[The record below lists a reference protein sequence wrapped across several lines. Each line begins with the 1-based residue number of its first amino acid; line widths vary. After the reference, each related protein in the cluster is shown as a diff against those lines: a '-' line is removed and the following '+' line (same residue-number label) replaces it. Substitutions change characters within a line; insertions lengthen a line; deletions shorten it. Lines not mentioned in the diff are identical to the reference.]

1 MKNVCFLAAVILT
14 FSACSEKKTELSNS
28 SASKGSIEEA
38 LPTLE
43 EEAALQELAKPV
55 KNIPKPGSLEGFFVD
70 TVKDLMLN
78 STASFDKKGTILRIL
93 DDLDALGLTPQ
104 GRPEGLV
111 RDIVT
116 RMMEDTDSFRPP
128 NFTAKKLDD
137 MGEEMLV
144 RLGKSYLTD
153 LRDILN
159 PEGKDHKGSV
169 RRVTEAD
176 PAKVKDGYQAIT
188 WKTIGGFRFDE
199 KVPLPQAVRDLDGK
213 KVALVGFMYP
223 SKEYEDIHEFLLV
236 ESMWT
241 CCFGEPPQVTQVV
254 KTNLDPEAPG
264 LWVITTPI
272 IVHGTFHVEIEK
284 DEGWIIGVYRISADS
299 VEKY

>member
-1 MKNVCFLAAVILT
+1 MKHVCFLIAVVLT
-14 FSACSEKKTELSNS
+14 LCACSEKKTELSNS
-28 SASKGSIEEA
+28 SASKGSTEGA
-38 LPTLE
+38 APTPE
-43 EEAALQELAKPV
+43 EEAALKELGKPA
-55 KNIPKPGSLEGFFVD
+55 KNIPKPGSLERFFVD
-70 TVKDLMLN
+70 SVKDLMLN
-78 STASFDKKGTILRIL
+78 GTAQFDKKGTILRIL

-137 MGEEMLV
+137 MGETMLT

-153 LRDILN
+153 LKDILN
-159 PEGKDHKGSV
+159 PEGKAHKGSI

-188 WKTIGGFRFDE
+188 WKMIGGFRFDE
-199 KVPLPQAVRDLDGK
+199 KVPLPQEVKDLNGK

-254 KTNLDPEAPG
+254 KTKLDPEAPG
-264 LWVITTPI
+264 LWVMTTPI
-272 IVHGTFHVEIEK
+272 IVHGTFHVEVEK
-284 DEGWIIGVYRISADS
+284 DEGWIIGVYRISADY